1 MNATSLQRPP
11 LGVRLLHTLVR
22 EPDWSTMTAEELVS
36 FGEAERSLSSFGP
49 ASPRLAA

>member
-11 LGVRLLHTLVR
+11 LGVRLLHALVK

-36 FGEAERSLSSFGP
+36 SGEAATRK
-49 ASPRLAA
+49 AVSPLAR